1 MYEKLIPDMIV
12 GSVHKI
18 DLNLL
23 KKKGITSLVL
33 DIDNTLLPK
42 KAKFLD
48 KDTVEW
54 LERAKNE
61 GFKICLVSN
70 NTKKRVNELKE
81 KTGIPGIAWA
91 IKPRKGAFKK
101 ALKLLGAKPHETA
114 LIGDQIFTDIL
125 GGKRAGLYTIL
136 VKPLSD
142 EELAWTKIMRRAE
155 KIILKRIEGY
165 EN

>member
-1 MYEKLIPDMIV
+1 MYKKLIPDMIV
-12 GSVHKI
+12 ESVHKI
-18 DLNLL
+18 DLNFL
-23 KKKGITSLVL
+23 KNKGITSLIL

-42 KAKFLD
+42 KEKFLD
-48 KDTVEW
+48 KYTVEW
-54 LERAKNE
+54 LEIAKKE

-70 NTKKRVNELKE
+70 NTRKRVNQLKE

-101 ALKLLGAKPHETA
+101 ALKLLDAKPHETA
-114 LIGDQIFTDIL
+114 IIGDQIFTDIL
-125 GGKRAGLYTIL
+125 GGKRVGLFTIL

-142 EELAWTKIMRRAE
+142 DELAWTKIVRRAE
-155 KIILKRIEGY
+155 RIILKRIEEY

>member
-1 MYEKLIPDMIV
+1 MYKKLIPDMIV
-12 GSVHKI
+12 ESVHKI
-18 DLNLL
+18 DLDFLRN
-23 KKKGITSLVL
+23 KGITSLIL

-48 KDTVEW
+48 EDTVEW
-54 LERAKNE
+54 LEKAKE
-61 GFKICLVSN
+61 KGFKICLVSN
-70 NTKKRVNELKE
+70 NTRKRVNQLRE

-101 ALKLLGAKPHETA
+101 ALKLLDAKPHETA

-125 GGKRAGLYTIL
+125 GGKRVGLFTIL

-142 EELAWTKIMRRAE
+142 DELAWTKIVRRAE
-155 KIILKRIEGY
+155 RIILKRIEEY

>member
-1 MYEKLIPDMIV
+1 MYKKLIPDMIV
-12 GSVHKI
+12 ESVHKI
-18 DLNLL
+18 DLDFLRN
-23 KKKGITSLVL
+23 KGITSLIL

-48 KDTVEW
+48 EDTVEW
-54 LERAKNE
+54 LEKTKE
-61 GFKICLVSN
+61 KGFKICLVSN
-70 NTKKRVNELKE
+70 NTRKRVNQLRE

-101 ALKLLGAKPHETA
+101 ALKLLDAKPHETA

-125 GGKRAGLYTIL
+125 GGKRVGLFTIL

-142 EELAWTKIMRRAE
+142 DELAWTKIVRRAE
-155 KIILKRIEGY
+155 RIILKRIEEY